1 MVDYIH
7 SYGESVWQ
15 KKKTKQNKKDEY
27 LLKVVSIDIEKMKK
41 KNMLINWNYEADRF
55 LFKIVIKTDN
65 IVSDDIL
72 FSQEYLI

>member
-15 KKKTKQNKKDEY
+15 KKKPKQNKKDEY

-41 KNMLINWNYEADRF
+41 KNMLINWNYKADRF

>member
-15 KKKTKQNKKDEY
+15 HPPPPPKKKRW
-27 LLKVVSIDIEKMKK
+27 IFIESGKHRHRKMKN
-41 KNMLINWNYEADRF
+41 KNMLINWNYKADRF

>member
-15 KKKTKQNKKDEY
+15 KPSPPQKKRW
-27 LLKVVSIDIEKMKK
+27 IFIESGKHRHRKMKN
-41 KNMLINWNYEADRF
+41 KNMLINWNYKADRF